1 MSDPLFDEDDE
12 ANTPLEAEER
22 EQLIPSYITLRRELN
37 EAEQINIADAA
48 KWLASRKRDVLNE
61 KFLRNLHTRMF
72 GQVWKWAGDY
82 RKTPRNIG
90 VEAWRIPMD
99 VAQAIDDAEF
109 WVANGTYSPDEIAVR
124 FSHRLVAIHPFPNGN
139 GRFSRMVGDLL
150 AQQLGQP
157 RFSWGSANL
166 VDPNETRKA
175 YVAALRAADAHDLE
189 PLIAFARS

>member
-12 ANTPLEAEER
+12 ANTPLEPEER

-48 KWLASRKRDVLNE
+48 KWLASRKRDVLDE
-61 KFLRNLHTRMF
+61 KFLRTLHTRMF
-72 GQVWKWAGDY
+72 GKVWKWAGDY

-99 VAQAIDDAEF
+99 VAQTIDDAKF
-109 WVANGTYSPDEIAVR
+109 WVANSTFSADEIAVR

-139 GRFSRMVGDLL
+139 GRFSRMVGDLFV
-150 AQQLGQP
+150 QQLGQP
-157 RFSWGSANL
+157 RFSWGSQNL
-166 VDPNETRKA
+166 VDATTTRRA
-175 YVAALRAADAHDLE
+175 YVEALRAADAHDLSL
-189 PLIAFARS
+189 LIAFARS

>member
-12 ANTPLEAEER
+12 ANTPLEPEER

-48 KWLASRKRDVLNE
+48 KWLASRKRDVLDE
-61 KFLRNLHTRMF
+61 KFLRTLHTRMF
-72 GQVWKWAGDY
+72 GKVWKWAGDY

-99 VAQAIDDAEF
+99 VAQAIDDAKF
-109 WVANGTYSPDEIAVR
+109 WVANSTFSADEIVVR

-139 GRFSRMVGDLL
+139 GRFSRMVGDLF

-157 RFSWGSANL
+157 RFSWGSQNL
-166 VDPNETRKA
+166 VNATTTRRA
-175 YVAALRAADAHDLE
+175 YVEALRAADAYDFSL
-189 PLIAFARS
+189 LIAFARS

>member
-1 MSDPLFDEDDE
+1 MKMMKR
-12 ANTPLEAEER
+12 TPLEAEER

-48 KWLASRKRDVLNE
+48 KWLASRRRDVLDE
-61 KFLRNLHTRMF
+61 KFLRTLHTRMF
-72 GQVWKWAGDY
+72 GKVWKWAGQY
-82 RKTPRNIG
+82 RTTPRNIG
-90 VEAWRIPMD
+90 VDAYRIPMD
-99 VAQAIDDAEF
+99 VAQAIDDAKF
-109 WVANGTYSPDEIAVR
+109 WISNDTYSPDEIAVR